1 LAEESKKVIQLPDD
15 LYQEV
20 EKRASESGFD
30 SVDNYV
36 IFVLKEVTS
45 EETEEDE
52 SSGYSP
58 KEEKEVEERLRNLG
72 YLD

>member
-1 LAEESKKVIQLPDD
+1 MAEESKRVIQLPDD